1 MNRAADAGMPPLI
14 RYGIFLFRARNA
26 VFPLVTILVLA
37 LLKPVQ
43 PFGSAIAD
51 HWLDALGLLIILSGQ
66 GVRAAVI
73 GLAYIKRGGVN
84 KKIYADT
91 LVREGIFAHARN
103 PLYLGNLL
111 TLFGLFVIHNNPWVY
126 LLGGGFFVVSYAA
139 IVAAEERYL
148 ADKFGA
154 GYADYCRQVGR
165 WLPNVRGLGQ
175 TMGGMTF
182 NWRRVIMKDYSTVL
196 TWSTA
201 VVALLVYEHLV
212 EHGLAASQPVLNAAA
227 VGVVALALAA
237 LAIRALKKS
246 GRLHDRP
253 ISPGH

>member
-1 MNRAADAGMPPLI
+1 MNRAAEASVPPLI

-37 LLKPVQ
+37 LFKPVQ
-43 PFGSAIAD
+43 PFGSAAAD
-51 HWLDALGLLIILSGQ
+51 FWLDALGLLIILSGQ

-111 TLFGLFVIHNNPWVY
+111 TLSGLFIIHNNPWVY
-126 LLGGGFFVVSYAA
+126 LLGGGFFVLSYTA

-154 GYADYCRQVGR
+154 DYADYCRQVGR
-165 WLPNVRGLGQ
+165 WVPNLRGLAR

-182 NWRRVIMKDYSTVL
+182 NWRRVVMKDYSTVH

-201 VVALLVYEHLV
+201 VVALVAYEYVV
-212 EHGLAASQPVLNAAA
+212 EHGLAASQTVLAAAA
-227 VGVVALALAA
+227 VGVIALALAA
-237 LAIRALKKS
+237 LGIRALKKS

-253 ISPGH
+253 VNLDG

>member
-1 MNRAADAGMPPLI
+1 MNRAARASASPLI
-14 RYGIFLFRARNA
+14 RYGVFLFRARNA
-26 VFPLVTILVLA
+26 VFPLVTVLVLA
-37 LLKPVQ
+37 LFKPVQ
-43 PFGSAIAD
+43 PFGSAAAD

-84 KKIYADT
+84 KKIYAES

-111 TLFGLFVIHNNPWVY
+111 TLSGLFVIHNNPWVY
-126 LLGGGFFVVSYAA
+126 LLGGGFFVLSYTA

-154 GYADYCRQVGR
+154 DYADYCRQVGR
-165 WLPNVRGLGQ
+165 WVPNLRGLGQ
-175 TMGGMTF
+175 TMRGMTF
-182 NWRRVIMKDYSTVL
+182 NWRRVVMKDYSTVH

-201 VVALLVYEHLV
+201 VVALLAYEYVV
-212 EHGLAASQPVLNAAA
+212 EHGLAASQTVLVAAA

-237 LAIRALKKS
+237 LGIRALKKS

-253 ISPGH
+253 VNQDG